1 MGLNTINMDN
11 IDVIQSVKMPIEL
24 VENNIGQIPGVKANP
39 REMTEMEFRKLK
51 KSLQRDAQMT
61 AISELKLFPYNG
73 KWIAIGGNMR
83 LQAMKELGW
92 KEVIAKPIPA
102 DTDAETLERYILLDN
117 SSFGKWDFDKLA
129 NEWDAELL
137 SSVCID
143 IPTMEEPEL
152 EEEAVDDNCD
162 IEELK
167 PKAPKSKFGDI
178 YKLGEHILIVGDATK
193 EEFYKALMQ
202 DNLADSII
210 TDPPYNVNYE
220 GGTKEE
226 LKIQNDKMDK
236 NTFLAFLTDTFT
248 CYYNHLKMGGSFY
261 IWHSDSEGY
270 NFRQALMNANL
281 SHRQLLI
288 WNKNSF
294 VLGRQDYQNKH
305 EPCLYGWKE
314 GAAHYFTPK
323 RNLSSVI
330 DLENGKDIDNLSKGE
345 LQDLLKEILNL
356 PATVIDENKPLRNGE
371 HPTMKPIPLIG
382 RLISN
387 STKRGDIV
395 LDTFGGSG
403 TTLIACE
410 QLGRR
415 CRMMELDPIYADV
428 IINRWEQLTEEK
440 AIYITNILDNTEKK
454 GE

>member
-1 MGLNTINMDN
+1 MND
-11 IDVIQSVKMPIEL
+11 IDIIQSVKIPIDL

-83 LQAMKELGW
+83 LQAMRELGW
-92 KEVIAKPIPA
+92 TEVIAKPIPA

-129 NEWDAELL
+129 NEWDADLL

-143 IPTMEEPEL
+143 IPIMEEPEL
-152 EEEAVDDNCD
+152 EEEAQDDNCD
-162 IEELK
+162 IEEIK
-167 PKAPKSKFGDI
+167 PKEPKSKFGDI

-193 EEFYKALMQ
+193 EFFYKALMQ

-210 TDPPYNVNYE
+210 TDPRYNVNYQ
-220 GGTKEE
+220 GGTKEK

-236 NTFLAFLTDTFT
+236 NSFLAFLTDTFC
-248 CYYNHLKMGGSFY
+248 CYYDHLKLGGSFY

-330 DLENGKDIDNLSKGE
+330 DLENGKDIDSLSKGE
-345 LQDLLKEILNL
+345 LQDLLKDILNL
-356 PATVIDENKPLRNGE
+356 PTTVIDENKPLRNGE

-387 STKRGDIV
+387 STKKGDIV

-428 IINRWEQLTEEK
+428 IINRWEQLSEGK
-440 AIYITNILDNTEKK
+440 AIYVTNILDNTETK
-454 GE
+454 E